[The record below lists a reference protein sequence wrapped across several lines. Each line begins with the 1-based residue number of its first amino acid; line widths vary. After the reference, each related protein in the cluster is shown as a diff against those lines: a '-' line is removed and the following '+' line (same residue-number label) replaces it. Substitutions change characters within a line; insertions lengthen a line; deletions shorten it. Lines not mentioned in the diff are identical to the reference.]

1 MHPFQKYL
9 LFDGSPLLIHSWCV
23 FLQVEIC
30 SPSFSIIQYDTHA
43 FVDSDDI
50 LIWNRESK
58 LRVPSARSCM
68 LVYLGIR
75 TCCNGVVLVTW
86 RDGYLAVF
94 GLLVVHS
101 NHTNRLQSFF
111 IPTLFHCRLTT
122 STSYEPFLSLC
133 VSYSIADCTA
143 CCWMNSHFC
152 GQRCKYDP
160 IEGDTGMHLN
170 QSLGL
175 VVDINRMHL
184 LCMNAG
190 PITLASTMCP
200 YMGLE
205 NMIYFCDYHG
215 PLRDFLPGYFIFWT

>member
-1 MHPFQKYL
+1 MKPNDQSTGVKCANYVTELQCRMHPFQKYL

-143 CCWMNSHFC
+143 CC
-152 GQRCKYDP
+152 
-160 IEGDTGMHLN
+160 
-170 QSLGL
+170 
-175 VVDINRMHL
+175 
-184 LCMNAG
+184 
-190 PITLASTMCP
+190 
-200 YMGLE
+200 
-205 NMIYFCDYHG
+205 
-215 PLRDFLPGYFIFWT
+215 